1 MSKFE
6 TALSR
11 RCRLR
16 PLTAGLAAVAILGLT
31 GGPDDARAASCA
43 GAQAMPAQ
51 GVPDTIARAT
61 LCLINV
67 ERRGRGLHP
76 LRSSRRLAAAA
87 RGHSLDMVRKGYFS
101 HTAPEGSGVVQRIRH
116 SGYLHSAKRWRV
128 GENLGWGSRGEGSP
142 RAMVRAWMNSPPHRR
157 AILTSS
163 YRDAGIGV
171 VLGVPGP
178 LRAPGATYT
187 VDFGVKR

>member
-1 MSKFE
+1 MSKLE
-6 TALSR
+6 TAFPR
-11 RCRLR
+11 RSRLR
-16 PLTAGLAAVAILGLT
+16 PLAGGLAAAAILAVTVGL
-31 GGPDDARAASCA
+31 DDAPAATCA
-43 GAQAMPAQ
+43 GAKATPGQASQ
-51 GVPDTIARAT
+51 HTIARAT

-87 RGHSLDMVRKGYFS
+87 RGHSLDMVRRGYFS

-116 SGYLHSAKRWRV
+116 SGYLHSAKRWRL

-142 RAMVRAWMNSPPHRR
+142 RVMVRAWMNSPPHRR
-157 AILTSS
+157 AILISS

-171 VLGVPGP
+171 VPGIPGP

-187 VDFGVKR
+187 VDFGMKR